1 MTWLL
6 YGAYG
11 YTGTLIAQLA
21 AERGLRPILAGRDAG
36 RTTALASA
44 LGLPHRVFDLENA
57 ARHLDG
63 VAAVLHC
70 AGPFARTAKPMID
83 ACIERGVH
91 YLDITGEIGVFEL
104 AHRRGPAAAARGV
117 MLLPGVGFDVVPSD
131 CLAAHVAAALPDAC
145 RLALA
150 FQSTGGMSH
159 GTASTM
165 AMHLGMGGAVRQGGV
180 IVAKP
185 PGHARREVDFGD
197 GPQTVVSIPWGDVST
212 AYYSTGIKD
221 IIVYLS
227 LPASL
232 RWALRASALGGP
244 LLRTA
249 WVRSRIQRRI
259 DAAPAGPTAGQRGRA
274 RARLFA
280 EAVAADGRM
289 ATASLETP
297 DGYDLTADAA
307 ILFAERVV
315 GGAVRPGF
323 QTPSLLLGPD
333 IVLECQGVRRRDVSI
348 SGRE

>member
-11 YTGTLIAQLA
+11 YTGTLIAHLA

-36 RTTALASA
+36 RTAALASA
-44 LGLPHRVFDLENA
+44 LGLPHRVFDLKDA

-83 ACIERGVH
+83 ACIECGVH

-104 AHRRGPAAAARGV
+104 AHRRGPVAASKGV

-131 CLAAHVAAALPDAC
+131 CLAAHVAAALPGAA

-150 FQSTGGMSH
+150 FHSAGRMSH

-165 AMHLGMGGAVRQGGV
+165 AMHLGLGGAVRRGGA
-180 IVAKP
+180 IVATP
-185 PGHARREVDFGD
+185 PGHAQREVDFGD
-197 GPQTVVSIPWGDVST
+197 GPRTVVSIPWGDVST
-212 AYYSTGIKD
+212 AYYSTGIGD

-227 LPASL
+227 LPTSL
-232 RWALRASALGGP
+232 RLALRASALAGP

-249 WVRSRIQRRI
+249 WVRSRLQRRI
-259 DAAPAGPTAGQRGRA
+259 DAAPPGPTAEQRLRTRA
-274 RARLFA
+274 SLFA
-280 EAVAADGRM
+280 EAVTEDGRM

-315 GGAVRPGF
+315 AGAARPGF

-333 IVLECQGVRRRDVSI
+333 IVLACKGVRRRDATVTA
-348 SGRE
+348 RE